1 MSARKKPTLSAEALA
16 WLVEYWKL
24 LSFIA
29 VVLVGTVIRFET
41 WQGSLAR
48 ADAVEADMRALK
60 TDLKADLTLI
70 RQQLFEI
77 ARTTGSRVVAA
88 PLAPAPT
95 NGVP

>member
-16 WLVEYWKL
+16 WLVEYWRM
-24 LSFIA
+24 LSLAIVA
-29 VVLVGTVIRFET
+29 LVLIGIRFET

-48 ADAVEADMRALK
+48 AEAVESDMKALK